1 MFKRLLL
8 ALRIAFD
15 QGLCFFNLIVN
26 RKNVVEYLV
35 KIAFPEIGFIW
46 RYLIEDLI
54 DRLLKVLLDSWLN
67 SQVVQDV
74 FDSFKKDPKYLFF

>member
-1 MFKRLLL
+1 M
-8 ALRIAFD
+8 
-15 QGLCFFNLIVN
+15 
-26 RKNVVEYLV
+26 VEYLV